1 MREVIRK
8 MLERMGYRPLEAQN
22 GQEALALYE
31 EHKEKIALILSDVVM
46 PESGGIDLAYALEE
60 RGAPQKII
68 LLTGYPLGQEETP
81 LPANI
86 AGWVIKPP
94 SLGHLSEAIQGALQ

>member
-1 MREVIRK
+1 
-8 MLERMGYRPLEAQN
+8 MGA
-22 GQEALALYE
+22 A
-31 EHKEKIALILSDVVM
+31 IVV
-46 PESGGIDLAYALEE
+46 EGLKKRFGAFWAVRGIDLAYALEE